1 MNNKPQSI
9 NESIIEQTTLAWFE
23 SIGYS
28 VRSGPSIS
36 PGEPGVERE
45 DYDQVVLLGRLQ
57 TALKNINPNIPT
69 DDISEAVRKI
79 SRTESSSLIE
89 NYRRFHRM
97 LTDSV
102 DVEVISEDDYGSAR
116 QVEETCL

>member
-9 NESIIEQTTLAWFE
+9 NESIIEQTALAWFE

-45 DYDQVVLLGRLQ
+45 YYDQIVLLGRLQ
-57 TALKNINPNIPT
+57 AGLENINPNIPT
-69 DDISEAVRKI
+69 DTISEAVRKI
-79 SRTESSSLIE
+79 SQTDSPSLIE
-89 NYRRFHRM
+89 TARF
-97 LTDSV
+97 LIAVS
-102 DVEVISEDDYGSAR
+102 SF
-116 QVEETCL
+116 